1 MSKEAVMISENK
13 KKIEMVKNKYKNM
26 SMSDE
31 TAMKIVR
38 LNTVN
43 SVLKAATGLV
53 GLVTVIDYFIPDP
66 VLGLDEV
73 ALTAITGLLGYSSS
87 LVDNKIDKIA
97 ASDDAELKMEEIN
110 NLANK
115 LNDVAGKV
123 KKQTPD
129 TNTNTNTK

>member
-1 MSKEAVMISENK
+1 MSKEAVIISEKK
-13 KKIEMVKNKYKNM
+13 KKIEKVKAKYKNM

-38 LNTVN
+38 LNTIN
-43 SVLKAATGLV
+43 SVLKTATGAV
-53 GLVTVIDYFIPDP
+53 GLITVIDFFIPDP
-66 VLGLDEV
+66 VLGLDEA
-73 ALTAITGLLGYSSS
+73 ALTAITTLLGYSSS

-115 LNDVAGKV
+115 LSDVAGKV
-123 KKQTPD
+123 KKQNP
-129 TNTNTNTK
+129 NTNTK

>member
-38 LNTVN
+38 LNTLN
-43 SVLKAATGLV
+43 SVLKAATGVV

-66 VLGLDEV
+66 VLGLDEA
-73 ALTAITGLLGYSSS
+73 ALTAITTLLGYSSS

-115 LNDVAGKV
+115 LTDVAGKV
-123 KKQTPD
+123 KKQTP
-129 TNTNTNTK
+129 NTNTK

>member
-129 TNTNTNTK
+129 TNTNTK

>member
-1 MSKEAVMISENK
+1 MSKEAVIIPEKK
-13 KKIEMVKNKYKNM
+13 KKIEKVKAKYKNM

-38 LNTVN
+38 LNTIN
-43 SVLKAATGLV
+43 SVLKTATGTV
-53 GLVTVIDYFIPDP
+53 GLITVIDFFIPDP
-66 VLGLDEV
+66 VFGLDEA
-73 ALTAITGLLGYSSS
+73 ALTAITTLLGYSSS

-115 LNDVAGKV
+115 LSDVAGKV
-123 KKQTPD
+123 KKQNP
-129 TNTNTNTK
+129 NTK

>member
-38 LNTVN
+38 LNTIN
-43 SVLKAATGLV
+43 SVLKTATGAV
-53 GLVTVIDYFIPDP
+53 GLITVIDFFIPDP
-66 VLGLDEV
+66 VFGLDEA
-73 ALTAITGLLGYSSS
+73 ALTAITTLLGYSSS

-115 LNDVAGKV
+115 LSDVAGKV
-123 KKQTPD
+123 KKQNP
-129 TNTNTNTK
+129 NTNTK

>member
-1 MSKEAVMISENK
+1 MSKEAVIIPEKK
-13 KKIEMVKNKYKNM
+13 KKIEKVKAKYKNM

-38 LNTVN
+38 LNTIN
-43 SVLKAATGLV
+43 SVLKTATGAV
-53 GLVTVIDYFIPDP
+53 GLITVIDFFIPDP
-66 VLGLDEV
+66 VFGLDEA
-73 ALTAITGLLGYSSS
+73 ALTAITTLLGYSSS

-115 LNDVAGKV
+115 LSDVAGKV
-123 KKQTPD
+123 KKQNP
-129 TNTNTNTK
+129 NTK

>member
-38 LNTVN
+38 LNTLN
-43 SVLKAATGLV
+43 SVLKAATGVV

>member
-97 ASDDAELKMEEIN
+97 ASDDADLKMEEIN

-129 TNTNTNTK
+129 TNTNTK

>member
-1 MSKEAVMISENK
+1 MSKEAVIIPEKK
-13 KKIEMVKNKYKNM
+13 KKIEKVKAKYKNM

-38 LNTVN
+38 LNTIN
-43 SVLKAATGLV
+43 SVLKTATGAV
-53 GLVTVIDYFIPDP
+53 GLITVIDFFIPDP
-66 VLGLDEV
+66 VFGLDEA
-73 ALTAITGLLGYSSS
+73 ALTAITTLLGYSSS

-115 LNDVAGKV
+115 LSDVAGKV
-123 KKQTPD
+123 KKQ
-129 TNTNTNTK
+129 NSNTNTK

>member
-1 MSKEAVMISENK
+1 MSKEAVIIPEKK
-13 KKIEMVKNKYKNM
+13 KKIEKVKAKYKNM

-38 LNTVN
+38 LNTIN
-43 SVLKAATGLV
+43 SVLKTATGAV
-53 GLVTVIDYFIPDP
+53 GLITVIDFFIPDP
-66 VLGLDEV
+66 VLGLDEA
-73 ALTAITGLLGYSSS
+73 ALTAITTLLGYSSS

-115 LNDVAGKV
+115 LSDVAGKV
-123 KKQTPD
+123 KKQNP
-129 TNTNTNTK
+129 NTK